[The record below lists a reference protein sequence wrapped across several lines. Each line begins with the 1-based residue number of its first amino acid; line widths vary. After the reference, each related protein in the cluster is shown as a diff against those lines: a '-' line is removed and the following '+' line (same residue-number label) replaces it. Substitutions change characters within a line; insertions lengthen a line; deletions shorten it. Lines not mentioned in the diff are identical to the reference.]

1 MKQLQLKYI
10 ALGVIFALTLG
21 GCASAFRTSGGVV
34 MLSGAKPAIPA
45 PVETIQI
52 FLTPP
57 TQSYKKIALI
67 SSSVPVS
74 GNYGIAQAEA
84 AALEELKKQAASAG
98 ADGVIDITREVLA
111 GDTLISSSGW
121 GGGTVFTGAP
131 VTEAQLQALRLR
143 PNQQTTSISSYY
155 TINFRAQAIQLEDK
169 K

>member
-1 MKQLQLKYI
+1 MKQLQLKHI
-10 ALGVIFALTLG
+10 ALGMILALTLG

-34 MLSGAKPAIPA
+34 MLAGAKPATPA
-45 PVETIQI
+45 PVETVQI
-52 FLTPP
+52 FITPP
-57 TQSYKKIALI
+57 TQSYKRIALI

-121 GGGTVFTGAP
+121 GGTVFTGAP